1 MFDDEGRQRRRTYVF
16 LKIWFSTGFEPRKIS
31 NSSPTSSSSSS
42 RPHTSVSNI
51 ILIWSSFPFYKIRPI
66 LASVKLSSFSPCFVS
81 LLVWALLFNN
91 SCKSK
96 LIGARSI
103 WKLFANRQTQKVFVH
118 APYFY
123 IISLVRRSE
132 EAGLNK
138 RLSFIGSTLGEG
150 RHIITGCYVDLMPRG
165 YSPSTLIAAFTEQPE
180 LSAKRRNYRLFR
192 RLKNLAPKSLRLIG
206 W

>member
-1 MFDDEGRQRRRTYVF
+1 MFDDEGRRQTYVF

-31 NSSPTSSSSSS
+31 NSSPASSSSSS

-51 ILIWSSFPFYKIRPI
+51 ILIWSSFPFDKIRPI

-132 EAGLNK
+132 EAALNK
-138 RLSFIGSTLGEG
+138 RLSFIGSTLGEEGG
-150 RHIITGCYVDLMPRG
+150 RTHY
-165 YSPSTLIAAFTEQPE
+165 YTLLP
-180 LSAKRRNYRLFR
+180 
-192 RLKNLAPKSLRLIG
+192 
-206 W
+206 